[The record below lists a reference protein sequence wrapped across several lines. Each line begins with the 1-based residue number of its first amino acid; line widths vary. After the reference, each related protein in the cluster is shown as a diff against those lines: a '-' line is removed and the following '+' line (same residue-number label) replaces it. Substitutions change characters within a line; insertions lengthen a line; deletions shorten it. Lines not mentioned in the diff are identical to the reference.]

1 MNEQEQFPDARI
13 KTQEDFD
20 RLLAFEKNKFV
31 IQMQN
36 EFLTFRGSPI
46 FNKQEATHNM
56 FHLVKSLQ
64 TVLKNPTSLEEQEDA
79 QKSLETVR
87 IEPFRVH

>member
-13 KTQEDFD
+13 KTVADME
-20 RLLAFEKNKFV
+20 RLIAFERGKFV

-36 EFLTFRGSPI
+36 EFLTFRNSPI
-46 FNKQEATHNM
+46 FSKQEADHNY

-64 TVLKNPTSLEEQEDA
+64 TVLKNPADLAEQEDA
-79 QKSLETVR
+79 QKSLESVR